1 MLIKTIYK
9 FVVLVLYVYSSSR
22 FNAQVFLLLS
32 TVSSKTF
39 KDPIRL
45 LSSFQ
50 DNFFGRL
57 ITFTAAAQNV
67 VQQRQTKV
75 VPNRNNGENVAL
87 DVIFVMDTSASI
99 TRQRFDNHLKPFP
112 NMVAQ
117 YFLVSPLHTKVGAIA
132 FGYRIYVIS
141 HLTGNLDNF
150 NREISRFVYRKGG
163 GTNTGQAL
171 LRAIEMF
178 NTSGRPSANSKRVV
192 ILLTDGHRNMGPNI
206 TATAEKLKLNAIEV
220 FAFGLGSAVNEAE
233 LHTLASPPSDRHVF
247 LIKSFRLFR
256 NFTLSIVPSK
266 DTNKLAVADPSGR
279 AKSTNS
285 IV

>member
-1 MLIKTIYK
+1 MYPLQ
-9 FVVLVLYVYSSSR
+9 VVLLLKY
-22 FNAQVFLLLS
+22 FFLLF
-32 TVSSKTF
+32 TVFSKPF
-39 KDPIRL
+39 KDPSRL

-57 ITFTAAAQNV
+57 ITFTAAAQPV
-67 VQQRQTKV
+67 VQQRQTKLIQQ
-75 VPNRNNGENVAL
+75 RNDEDNVAL
-87 DVIFVMDTSASI
+87 DIIFAMDTSASI
-99 TRQRFDNHLKPFP
+99 TRQRFDKHLKPFP

-117 YFLVSPLHTKVGAIA
+117 YFPVSPLHTNVGAIA

-141 HLTGNLDNF
+141 HLTDNLDNF
-150 NREISRFVYRKGG
+150 NREISRFVYKDEGA
-163 GTNTGQAL
+163 TNTGQAL

-206 TATAEKLKLNAIEV
+206 AATAEQLKLNAIEV

-266 DTNKLAVADPSGR
+266 DTNKYTLEVADPNGR
-279 AKSTNS
+279 AESTNS
-285 IV
+285 IG